1 MYYSLLSRAYLYKS
15 PFIQSTE
22 DKERVRGPFH
32 VRYLVQAGVEL
43 QDLQGAHIPHHKPVL
58 HTGSLSGK
66 LREKKRKEKKIW
78 LKKKK
83 NFTDTGYCIFEIF
96 CNAPTMDLIK
106 QHQQQDL

>member
-1 MYYSLLSRAYLYKS
+1 MLYYSLLSRAYLYKS

-58 HTGSLSGK
+58 HTGSLSSK
-66 LREKKRKEKKIW
+66 LKEKKRKND
-78 LKKKK
+78 LKKK
-83 NFTDTGYCIFEIF
+83 
-96 CNAPTMDLIK
+96 IK
-106 QHQQQDL
+106 KT